1 MTVEE
6 SQRKIL
12 EVTGILSKATKSAVA
27 SSGTIHAETLV
38 ASLSRM
44 SGAMLFRSFD
54 LKVSGL
60 APGTVVLSEQANKFG
75 PSLMVMMFNTLR
87 QLGHLE
93 LGEHSLLGHTESTAL
108 SQLSF
113 AETQARLNPWFEKTR
128 VAGRMGYSEIA
139 HSAAISTAI
148 QIHEYWS
155 VLDVRSACT
164 IAVFGFVEGTKS
176 VPLPFGDTPQA
187 ARVRPAADASPK
199 PRQPWYKLWR

>member
-12 EVTGILSKATKSAVA
+12 EVTGILSKVTKGAVA
-27 SSGTIHAETLV
+27 SAGTIHAETLV

-54 LKVSGL
+54 MKVSDL
-60 APGTVVLSEQANKFG
+60 VPGTVVLSEQANKFE

-93 LGEHSLLGHTESTAL
+93 LGEHSLLGRTESTAL
-108 SQLSF
+108 SQRSS

-128 VAGRMGYSEIA
+128 VAGRIDYSEIA
-139 HSAAISTAI
+139 HSAAISAAI
-148 QIHEYWS
+148 QIHEYRN
-155 VLDVRSACT
+155 VLDIRADCT

-176 VPLPFGDTPQA
+176 VPLPFGDARQA
-187 ARVRPAADASPK
+187 ARVHPAADAC
-199 PRQPWYKLWR
+199 